1 MSDEFDPTLEG
12 DPLDLSSM
20 MPVQAQAPQTRPQLP
35 QPAQQPS
42 GFAQAALAALLPLAA
57 KRGGRPAIAA
67 LMQGMQQAQMRA
79 QQTQQS
85 SEQQRFQN
93 ERLMAGDER
102 AQAQQVA
109 TQQHQQAVLGNQ
121 QRTAQANLLKDYA
134 AKVSVAESA
143 EQIAAL
149 KETFGYAAQVLG
161 IPTST
166 VDAIA
171 SKASPT
177 PAALIERQV
186 KKVVKDLKPEQLDH
200 FAQHEMELQVPGQG
214 LPIPYSEWSK
224 YVTAGIGKDGKPVIS
239 VKKPDVPNTP
249 EEQFYQRYATEK
261 GVKTFGELPTAD
273 QALARKQ
280 WMQADDRPRV
290 DVSVGGNNPREVA
303 VFNQIAGAYER
314 SPLIRAAD
322 RTLVL
327 DNSIKA
333 IRQNP
338 RDAAAQLSLAYSYIQ
353 ALDTYQSAVREGELQ
368 NLSRLA
374 SKWQNV
380 LTSVNRMA
388 EGAIVPPEV
397 AKQIAANAQEIVRTI
412 NEGRDRKQK
421 EFGSRARVSGVG
433 PMWDQ
438 FVAGFAPPVTPAAPA
453 GGASPAAT
461 YQDYLNRKQP
471 K

>member
-1 MSDEFDPTLEG
+1 MDDLFGDSMMEG
-12 DPLDLSSM
+12 APLDLSSLM
-20 MPVQAQAPQTRPQLP
+20 PPVQRGQPQAPTTRPQPP
-35 QPAQQPS
+35 QSSAPQQPS
-42 GFAQAALAALLPLAA
+42 RMAQIALSAILPIVAR
-57 KRGGRPAIAA
+57 RGGRPAVTAM
-67 LMQGMQQAQMRA
+67 LQSLHKTQAQA
-79 QQTQQS
+79 QEAQTK

-102 AQAQQVA
+102 ANAQMAATEQYRRA
-109 TQQHQQAVLGNQ
+109 TLDNQRRTQQ
-121 QRTAQANLLKDYA
+121 TNLLKDYA

-161 IPTST
+161 IPAST

-171 SKASPT
+171 SKAAPT
-177 PAALIERQV
+177 SSALIERQV
-186 KKVVKDLKPEQLDH
+186 KKVIKDLKPEQLDH
-200 FAQHEMELQVPGQG
+200 FAQNEMAIQVPGQG

-224 YVTAGIGKDGKPVIS
+224 YLTAGIGKDGKPVVS
-239 VKKPDVPNTP
+239 VKKPNAVNPGSFEEYVNLPP
-249 EEQFYQRYATEK
+249 EM
-261 GVKTFGELPTAD
+261 
-273 QALARKQ
+273 QALREQQRKKFNQ
-280 WMQADDRPRV
+280 SDDRPRV
-290 DVSVGGNNPREVA
+290 NVTVGGQNPREVA

-374 SKWQNV
+374 SKWQNL

-397 AKQIAANAQEIVRTI
+397 AMQIAANAEEIVRTI

-433 PMWDQ
+433 AMWDQ

-453 GGASPAAT
+453 GGASPAAAT
-461 YQDYLNRKQP
+461 YQDYLNRKKPQ
-471 K
+471 